1 MFHGSPHAPCA
12 DQAKP
17 SSRLPRSEATSVSCV
32 LGIADHSA
40 TYNDPANHPRQREAA
55 AALYKHIRPSRSH
68 PDTSLTC
75 GPGSLGAR
83 VRIPRKYA
91 LTCFV
96 FNVRICVKYAKSRP
110 HVVYHESTREQIP
123 TTSWSPS
130 PLSHRASDTA
140 KPGMHGLRST
150 SLLCDDVF
158 HRWQSYAWAILVC
171 GLFVRSRSHHS
182 RDLARWPLIRVR
194 HIELAS
200 ADMEAGHG

>member
-75 GPGSLGAR
+75 GPGSLEAR

-91 LTCFV
+91 LTCSV
-96 FNVRICVKYAKSRP
+96 FNVRICMKYAKSRP
-110 HVVYHESTREQIP
+110 AEY
-123 TTSWSPS
+123 TTSQRVSRYQPPPGL
-130 PLSHRASDTA
+130 PLH
-140 KPGMHGLRST
+140 
-150 SLLCDDVF
+150 C
-158 HRWQSYAWAILVC
+158 
-171 GLFVRSRSHHS
+171 
-182 RDLARWPLIRVR
+182 
-194 HIELAS
+194 HIELLIPQNPECTVCDPLHYCVMMCSIAGKATRGQS
-200 ADMEAGHG
+200 WFADSLC